1 MSQIRMLF
9 ERFGKSLDAAILLV
23 MTESFFIALTIFM
36 NHVLNNQIVK
46 IFVLDFIRNNDLNSD
61 VHVDDNDLVSWINDY

>member
-1 MSQIRMLF
+1 MLF
-9 ERFGKSLDAAILLV
+9 ERFEKFFDATILLV
-23 MTESFFIALTIFM
+23 MTESLFIAFTIFM

-61 VHVDDNDLVSWINDY
+61 VHVDDSDFVS